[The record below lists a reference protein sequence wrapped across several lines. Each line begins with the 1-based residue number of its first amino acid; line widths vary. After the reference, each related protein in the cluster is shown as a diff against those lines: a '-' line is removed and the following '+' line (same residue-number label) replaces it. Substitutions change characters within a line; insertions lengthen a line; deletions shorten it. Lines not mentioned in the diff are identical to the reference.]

1 MKISIHSDKTA
12 KLEDYL
18 HNKSYFTACALSE
31 IGVMSAYAIKLYLK
45 HKGYLMLRNQGKI
58 SKSIS
63 CSIRKCIVMF
73 GKYLSLVLSA
83 ALLAAC
89 ATSPTGRSQLVFMPE
104 SQVDSMG
111 VQAFTQLKKKTP
123 VSRNVKANQFV
134 QCVARAITREVGGQ
148 WEAVV
153 FEDDDINAFA
163 LPGGKIGV
171 YTGLLKLT
179 ANNQD
184 QLAAVIG
191 HEVAHV
197 LSHHSNERLSQEA
210 AVKGGLALTQAIAAP
225 QTSLGQAGMAML
237 GLGAQYGV
245 LMPYSRL
252 HESEADSLGL
262 DLMAKAGFNPRES
275 VDLWQ
280 KMAQASKGQ
289 PPEFLSTHPSHST
302 RIQDLQ
308 NHMARALQLQ
318 QQAQAMGKQ
327 PHCTK

>member
-1 MKISIHSDKTA
+1 MFRMKCS
-12 KLEDYL
+12 
-18 HNKSYFTACALSE
+18 ALSK
-31 IGVMSAYAIKLYLK
+31 ILIWVS
-45 HKGYLMLRNQGKI
+45 MLT
-58 SKSIS
+58 
-63 CSIRKCIVMF
+63 
-73 GKYLSLVLSA
+73 
-83 ALLAAC
+83 AC
-89 ATSPTGRSQLVFMPE
+89 ATSPTGRSQLIFMPE
-104 SQVDSMG
+104 SQVDTMG
-111 VQAFTQLKKKTP
+111 VQAFAQMKKKTP
-123 VSRNVKANQFV
+123 ISRNARTNQFV

-184 QLAAVIG
+184 QLATVIG

-197 LSHHSNERLSQEA
+197 LSHHSNERLSQET

-225 QTSLGQAGMAML
+225 QTTTGQAAMAML

-252 HESEADSLGL
+252 HESEADNLGL

-275 VDLWQ
+275 VILWQ

-308 NHMARALQLQ
+308 NQMPRALQLQ

-327 PHCTK
+327 PHCSQ